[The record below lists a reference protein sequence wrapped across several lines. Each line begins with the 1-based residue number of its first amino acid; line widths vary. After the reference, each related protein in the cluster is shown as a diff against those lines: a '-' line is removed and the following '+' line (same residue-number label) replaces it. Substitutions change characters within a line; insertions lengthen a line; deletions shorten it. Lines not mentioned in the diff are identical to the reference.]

1 MAGGKSKRFQFS
13 RQPIRDTYAFVIDGE
28 DEKWYLQ
35 LLKKHEATVRVDI
48 KPELNLNKTIE
59 EQYELVCELAES
71 YTKVLWVIDLDVV
84 IKQDAEWKSTSKK
97 PKPSDILKTSI
108 LNIKK
113 RREELEKEQAEY
125 NIYPIVNTPGL
136 EYWFL
141 LHLEPTSRYYKTCKG
156 VIDRLKKIKGS
167 PLSDYKKAEAYYK
180 KSNNDIYMK
189 LKPYIATARANA
201 KRLGEFEVSNMQKGL
216 SEMYVIFDELGI

>member
-1 MAGGKSKRFQFS
+1 MAGGKSNRCPFPPQA
-13 RQPIRDTYAFVIDGE
+13 IRDTYAFVIDGE

-35 LLKKHEATVRVDI
+35 LLKTHETSVRVDI
-48 KPELNLNKTIE
+48 KPELNLNKTIV

-71 YTKVLWVIDLDVV
+71 YTKVFWVIDLDVV
-84 IKQDAEWKSTSKK
+84 IKQDAEWKAESDKT
-97 PKPSDILKTSI
+97 KPSEALNAAL
-108 LNIKK
+108 LNIKNGK
-113 RREELEKEQAEY
+113 FT
-125 NIYPIVNTPGL
+125 NIYTIINTPGL

-141 LHLEPTSRYYKTCKG
+141 LHLESTSRYYKTCKG
-156 VIDRLKKIKGS
+156 VIDKLKKIKDS